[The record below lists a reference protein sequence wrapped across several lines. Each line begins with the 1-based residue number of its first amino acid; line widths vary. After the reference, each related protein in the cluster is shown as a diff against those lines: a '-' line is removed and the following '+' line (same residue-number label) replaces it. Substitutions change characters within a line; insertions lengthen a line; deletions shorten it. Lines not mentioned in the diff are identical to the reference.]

1 MKTEACVSCIIYRKE
16 KAFFSFL
23 MAPPRG
29 VMRLFHRK
37 SVINSKNCFLNG
49 FFARNLQNPGLN
61 RQKQQNLRFFT
72 NKCTPQQATAFFTF
86 MSRVSDI
93 NSTRLTIDYYSGIV
107 IGFMRIINGFLQWD
121 SKRFCTIKKAGR
133 YTLRESE
140 NTGRYKY
147 SFFRCAKST
156 CAIPATSTCAIPATY
171 IILFYMCGRLFKGD

>member
-1 MKTEACVSCIIYRKE
+1 MK
-16 KAFFSFL
+16 
-23 MAPPRG
+23 APHRG

-61 RQKQQNLRFFT
+61 RQKTAKSTTFYQLQHT
-72 NKCTPQQATAFFTF
+72 QQAPAFFTF

-93 NSTRLTIDYYSGIV
+93 NSTRLTIDYYSGIA
-107 IGFMRIINGFLQWD
+107 IDFMRMINGFLQWD

-156 CAIPATSTCAIPATY
+156 CAIPATY
-171 IILFYMCGRLFKGD
+171 IYILYMCGRLFIGD